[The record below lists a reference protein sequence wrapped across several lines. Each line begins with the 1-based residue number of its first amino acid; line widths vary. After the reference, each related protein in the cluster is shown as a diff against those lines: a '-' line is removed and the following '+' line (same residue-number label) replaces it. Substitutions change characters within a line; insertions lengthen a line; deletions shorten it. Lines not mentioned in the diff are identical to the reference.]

1 MLKSGT
7 WPGNVAMESLSNMD
21 SAGSCDSVISTNS
34 AWSEDSM
41 EYLSAE
47 EKACLMFLEET
58 IEALEV
64 QEDSGLSNDEPD
76 MWSKTEPQDQI
87 RSNDVPTE
95 MVKSGS
101 LRISTLSPHATADP
115 PSAGLTTE
123 CETEHHA
130 ANQNPNPQSTS
141 TSAVGMKDVKTEDMG
156 VGTDPLVS
164 NSGYTTSSSDKRID
178 VSKLDGDLEL
188 ENVTNSGDASENDLD
203 IIPPP
208 TDFRDEPEPELSL
221 EAITAVP
228 PPAAMTVEAM
238 TVVPPPE
245 TMTVVP
251 PPETMTVVPPPETM
265 TVVPPPETMTV
276 VPPPE
281 TMTVVPPPETMT
293 VVPPPETMT
302 VVPPPASI
310 TGEAMTVVPPPE
322 TMTVVPPPAAMTRE
336 ATNVVL
342 PLEATAMVPPPSNGS
357 TKQKRNIDVE
367 QMRMRASVK
376 RSVVDSSA
384 PEDSSSRASEVASLL
399 PQMNPPTEPSEIRS
413 PPAVAPKPKKLPS
426 NIILKTLVSH
436 GNPGHSVPSHS
447 DQMLLDPQKVRME
460 ALKKLGLLK
469 DNKEES
475 SCAVSPKLPLKS
487 GAYKW
492 SPASPS
498 PPVSPAA
505 PHTPPVTPSLTP
517 VISPL
522 QAIVPQQSVL
532 APIVSPSAS
541 SASPP
546 IEDTD
551 ILPAPAA
558 FSDGFGPSGDEL
570 PAVTEARFNTLPNAS
585 LPKVISMK
593 SATLARSGLGL
604 SSQMSNQSLLEMAD
618 GKQDPKHLRNI
629 RPRPASL
636 GTGKDFP
643 HTKGEGLLASGTSE
657 SQKPQPTQ
665 AFHHRQSSKL
675 PRPQGISVVICPRA
689 ENEEDRR
696 QALKKLGLL
705 RD

>member
-1 MLKSGT
+1 MSKSGT

-21 SAGSCDSVISTNS
+21 SAGSYDSVISTIS

-76 MWSKTEPQDQI
+76 MWSKTETQDQI

-95 MVKSGS
+95 MLKSGS
-101 LRISTLSPHATADP
+101 LRISTLSPHTTADS

-123 CETEHHA
+123 CGTEHLA
-130 ANQNPNPQSTS
+130 ANQNSNPQSAS
-141 TSAVGMKDVKTEDMG
+141 TSAVGMKYVKTEDLG
-156 VGTDPLVS
+156 VETGPLVS
-164 NSGYTTSSSDKRID
+164 NSGYTTSSSDKTVD
-178 VSKLDGDLEL
+178 VSKLDGDLVL

-208 TDFRDEPEPELSL
+208 TDFRDEPEPDLL
-221 EAITAVP
+221 PEAMTVVP

-245 TMTVVP
+245 TMTVVLP
-251 PPETMTVVPPPETM
+251 P
-265 TVVPPPETMTV
+265 
-276 VPPPE
+276 
-281 TMTVVPPPETMT
+281 
-293 VVPPPETMT
+293 
-302 VVPPPASI
+302 
-310 TGEAMTVVPPPE
+310 EAMTVVLPPETITVEAMTMIPPLE
-322 TMTVVPPPAAMTRE
+322 TMTVVPPPAAMTVE
-336 ATNVVL
+336 ATSVV
-342 PLEATAMVPPPSNGS
+342 PPPEATAPPPPSNS
-357 TKQKRNIDVE
+357 FTKQKQTVDVE

-384 PEDSSSRASEVASLL
+384 AEDSSSKASEVASLL
-399 PQMNPPTEPSEIRS
+399 PQMNPPTEPSEPRN

-426 NIILKTLVSH
+426 SIILKSPTTPTH
-436 GNPGHSVPSHS
+436 GNPGHSVPSQG
-447 DQMLLDPQKVRME
+447 DRMLLDPQKVHME

-469 DNKEES
+469 DNKEEAS
-475 SCAVSPKLPLKS
+475 RAVSPKISLKS
-487 GAYKW
+487 ASHKW

-505 PHTPPVTPSLTP
+505 LLTPPVTPSLTP

-532 APIVSPSAS
+532 APIMSPSAS

-546 IEDTD
+546 IEDVD

-558 FSDGFGPSGDEL
+558 FSDGFGLSGDEL
-570 PAVTEARFNTLPNAS
+570 PAVTEAPFSTLPNTS
-585 LPKVISMK
+585 PPKVINMK
-593 SATLARSGLGL
+593 SATLERSGLGL
-604 SSQMSNQSLLEMAD
+604 SRQMFNQSLLEITD
-618 GKQDPKHLRNI
+618 GEQDPKLLRNT

-636 GTGKDFP
+636 GTRKDFS
-643 HTKGEGLLASGTSE
+643 HTKGEGLVASGTSE

-665 AFHHRQSSKL
+665 AFHRRESSKL
-675 PRPQGISVVICPRA
+675 PRSQGISVMICPRA

>member
-1 MLKSGT
+1 MSKSGT

-21 SAGSCDSVISTNS
+21 SAGSYDSVISTNS
-34 AWSEDSM
+34 AWVSGVSEDSM

-95 MVKSGS
+95 MLKSGS
-101 LRISTLSPHATADP
+101 LRISTLSPHTTAVS

-123 CETEHHA
+123 YGTEHHA
-130 ANQNPNPQSTS
+130 ANQNSNPQSAS
-141 TSAVGMKDVKTEDMG
+141 TSAVSMKDVKTEDLG
-156 VGTDPLVS
+156 VETDPLVS
-164 NSGYTTSSSDKRID
+164 NSGYTTSSSDKTVD
-178 VSKLDGDLEL
+178 VSKLDGDLVL

-208 TDFRDEPEPELSL
+208 TDFRDEPEPDLL
-221 EAITAVP
+221 PEAMTVVP

-238 TVVPPPE
+238 TMVPPPE

-251 PPETMTVVPPPETM
+251 PPEAMTVVLPPETI
-265 TVVPPPETMTV
+265 TV
-276 VPPPE
+276 
-281 TMTVVPPPETMT
+281 
-293 VVPPPETMT
+293 
-302 VVPPPASI
+302 
-310 TGEAMTVVPPPE
+310 EAMTVVPPPE
-322 TMTVVPPPAAMTRE
+322 TMTVVPPPAAMTVE
-336 ATNVVL
+336 ATSVVL
-342 PLEATAMVPPPSNGS
+342 PPEATASPPPSNGF
-357 TKQKRNIDVE
+357 TKQKQTVDVE

-384 PEDSSSRASEVASLL
+384 AEDSSSKASEVASLL
-399 PQMNPPTEPSEIRS
+399 PQMNPPTEPLEPRN

-426 NIILKTLVSH
+426 SIILKSPKTPTLVSH

-447 DQMLLDPQKVRME
+447 DRMLLDPQKVHME

-469 DNKEES
+469 ENKEEAS
-475 SCAVSPKLPLKS
+475 RAVSPKISLKS
-487 GAYKW
+487 ASYKW

-505 PHTPPVTPSLTP
+505 LLTPPVTPSLTP

-522 QAIVPQQSVL
+522 QAIVPQQSVQ
-532 APIVSPSAS
+532 APIVPPSAS

-546 IEDTD
+546 IEDAD

-570 PAVTEARFNTLPNAS
+570 PAVTEAPFSTLPNTS
-585 LPKVISMK
+585 PPKGISMK
-593 SATLARSGLGL
+593 SATLERSGLGL
-604 SSQMSNQSLLEMAD
+604 SSQMFNRSLLEITD
-618 GKQDPKHLRNI
+618 DEQDPKHLRNT

-636 GTGKDFP
+636 GTRKDFS
-643 HTKGEGLLASGTSE
+643 HTKGEGLVASGTSE
-657 SQKPQPTQ
+657 SQKSQPTQ
-665 AFHHRQSSKL
+665 AFHRRESSKL
-675 PRPQGISVVICPRA
+675 PRSQGISVMICPRA

>member
-1 MLKSGT
+1 MSKSGT

-34 AWSEDSM
+34 AWVSGASEDSM

-76 MWSKTEPQDQI
+76 VWSKTEPQDQI
-87 RSNDVPTE
+87 RNVPTE
-95 MVKSGS
+95 KLESGS
-101 LRISTLSPHATADP
+101 LRISTLTPHTTADP
-115 PSAGLTTE
+115 PSAG

-130 ANQNPNPQSTS
+130 ANQNYNPQSAS
-141 TSAVGMKDVKTEDMG
+141 TSAVGMKDVETEDLG
-156 VGTDPLVS
+156 VETDPSVS
-164 NSGYTTSSSDKRID
+164 NSGYTTSSSDKTTD
-178 VSKLDGDLEL
+178 VSKFDGDLEL

-208 TDFRDEPEPELSL
+208 TDFRDEPEPDLL
-221 EAITAVP
+221 P
-228 PPAAMTVEAM
+228 EAM

-245 TMTVVP
+245 TMTMVP
-251 PPETMTVVPPPETM
+251 PPETMTV
-265 TVVPPPETMTV
+265 
-276 VPPPE
+276 
-281 TMTVVPPPETMT
+281 
-293 VVPPPETMT
+293 
-302 VVPPPASI
+302 
-310 TGEAMTVVPPPE
+310 
-322 TMTVVPPPAAMTRE
+322 E
-336 ATNVVL
+336 ATTVVL
-342 PLEATAMVPPPSNGS
+342 PPEATAIVSPPSNDF
-357 TKQKRNIDVE
+357 TEQKRTVDVE
-367 QMRMRASVK
+367 QMRLRASVK
-376 RSVVDSSA
+376 RSVVDSSTA
-384 PEDSSSRASEVASLL
+384 EDSSSKASDAASLL
-399 PQMNPPTEPSEIRS
+399 PQMNPPTEPSEPRN

-426 NIILKTLVSH
+426 NIILKSPKSPTLVSH

-447 DQMLLDPQKVRME
+447 DRMLLDPQKVRME
-460 ALKKLGLLK
+460 ALLKLGLLK

-475 SCAVSPKLPLKS
+475 SRAVSPKLPPKS
-487 GAYKW
+487 AAYKR
-492 SPASPS
+492 SLASPS
-498 PPVSPAA
+498 PPVSPA

-522 QAIVPQQSVL
+522 QAPILQQSAL
-532 APIVSPSAS
+532 TPTVSPSAS

-546 IEDTD
+546 IQDAD

-570 PAVTEARFNTLPNAS
+570 PAVTEGTFSTLPNTS
-585 LPKVISMK
+585 PPKVINMK
-593 SATLARSGLGL
+593 FATLERSGLGL
-604 SSQMSNQSLLEMAD
+604 SSQMSNLSLLEMA
-618 GKQDPKHLRNI
+618 GGEQDPKHLRNT

-636 GTGKDFP
+636 GTGKDFN
-643 HTKGEGLLASGTSE
+643 HTKGQGLVASGTSE

-665 AFHHRQSSKL
+665 AFHHRESSKL
-675 PRPQGISVVICPRA
+675 PRSQGISVMICPRP

-696 QALKKLGLL
+696 KALKKLGLL

>member
-1 MLKSGT
+1 MSKSGT

-21 SAGSCDSVISTNS
+21 SAGSYDSVISTNS

-95 MVKSGS
+95 MLKSGS
-101 LRISTLSPHATADP
+101 LRISTLSPHTTAVS

-123 CETEHHA
+123 YGTEHHA
-130 ANQNPNPQSTS
+130 ANQNSNPQSAS
-141 TSAVGMKDVKTEDMG
+141 TSAVSMKDVKTEDLG
-156 VGTDPLVS
+156 VETDPLVS
-164 NSGYTTSSSDKRID
+164 NSGYTTSSSDKTVD
-178 VSKLDGDLEL
+178 VSKLDGDLVL

-208 TDFRDEPEPELSL
+208 TDFRDEPEPDLL
-221 EAITAVP
+221 PEAMTVVP

-238 TVVPPPE
+238 TMVPPPE

-265 TVVPPPETMTV
+265 TVVPPPEAMTV

-281 TMTVVPPPETMT
+281 AITVESMTVVPPPEAMT
-293 VVPPPETMT
+293 VVLPPETIT
-302 VVPPPASI
+302 V
-310 TGEAMTVVPPPE
+310 EAMTVVPPPE
-322 TMTVVPPPAAMTRE
+322 TMTVVPPPAAMTVE
-336 ATNVVL
+336 ATSVVL
-342 PLEATAMVPPPSNGS
+342 PPEATASPPPSNGF
-357 TKQKRNIDVE
+357 TKQKQTVDVE

-384 PEDSSSRASEVASLL
+384 AEDSSSKASEVASLL
-399 PQMNPPTEPSEIRS
+399 PQMNPPTEPLEPRN

-426 NIILKTLVSH
+426 SIILKSPKTPTLVSH

-447 DQMLLDPQKVRME
+447 DRMLLDPQKVHME

-469 DNKEES
+469 ENKEEAS
-475 SCAVSPKLPLKS
+475 RAVSPKISLKS
-487 GAYKW
+487 ASYKW

-505 PHTPPVTPSLTP
+505 LLTPPVTPSLTP

-522 QAIVPQQSVL
+522 QAIVPQQSVQ
-532 APIVSPSAS
+532 APIVPPSAS

-546 IEDTD
+546 IEDAD

-570 PAVTEARFNTLPNAS
+570 PAVTEAPFSTLPNTS
-585 LPKVISMK
+585 PPKGISMK
-593 SATLARSGLGL
+593 SATLERSGLGL
-604 SSQMSNQSLLEMAD
+604 SSQMFNRSLLEITD
-618 GKQDPKHLRNI
+618 DEQDPKHLRNT

-636 GTGKDFP
+636 GTRKDFS
-643 HTKGEGLLASGTSE
+643 HTKGEGLVASGTSE
-657 SQKPQPTQ
+657 SQKSQPTQ
-665 AFHHRQSSKL
+665 AFHRRESSKL
-675 PRPQGISVVICPRA
+675 PRSQGISVMICPRA

>member
-34 AWSEDSM
+34 AWVSDASEDSM

-130 ANQNPNPQSTS
+130 ANQNPNPQSAS
-141 TSAVGMKDVKTEDMG
+141 TSAVGMKDVKTEDLG
-156 VGTDPLVS
+156 VETDPLVS

-221 EAITAVP
+221 EAITA
-228 PPAAMTVEAM
+228 
-238 TVVPPPE
+238 
-245 TMTVVP
+245 
-251 PPETMTVVPPPETM
+251 
-265 TVVPPPETMTV
+265 
-276 VPPPE
+276 
-281 TMTVVPPPETMT
+281 
-293 VVPPPETMT
+293 
-302 VVPPPASI
+302 
-310 TGEAMTVVPPPE
+310 
-322 TMTVVPPPAAMTRE
+322 
-336 ATNVVL
+336 TNVVL

-384 PEDSSSRASEVASLL
+384 PEDSSSRASEVPSLL

-426 NIILKTLVSH
+426 NIILKTPTLISH

-475 SCAVSPKLPLKS
+475 NCAVSPKLPLKS
-487 GAYKW
+487 AAYKW

-570 PAVTEARFNTLPNAS
+570 PAVTEARFNTLPNTS
-585 LPKVISMK
+585 PPKVISMK

-643 HTKGEGLLASGTSE
+643 HTKGEGLLASGMSE

>member
-1 MLKSGT
+1 MSKSGT

-21 SAGSCDSVISTNS
+21 SAGSYDSVISTNS

-95 MVKSGS
+95 MLKSGS
-101 LRISTLSPHATADP
+101 LRISTLSPHTTADS

-123 CETEHHA
+123 CGTEHHA
-130 ANQNPNPQSTS
+130 ANQNSNPQSAS
-141 TSAVGMKDVKTEDMG
+141 TSAVGMKDVKTEDLG
-156 VGTDPLVS
+156 VETDPLVS
-164 NSGYTTSSSDKRID
+164 NSGYTTSSSDKTVD
-178 VSKLDGDLEL
+178 VSKLDGDLVL

-208 TDFRDEPEPELSL
+208 TDFRDEPEPDLL
-221 EAITAVP
+221 PEAMTVVP
-228 PPAAMTVEAM
+228 PPAAMTMEAM

-251 PPETMTVVPPPETM
+251 PPETMTVVPVPETMTVEAM
-265 TVVPPPETMTV
+265 TVVPPPETITV
-276 VPPPE
+276 
-281 TMTVVPPPETMT
+281 
-293 VVPPPETMT
+293 
-302 VVPPPASI
+302 
-310 TGEAMTVVPPPE
+310 EAMTMIPPLE
-322 TMTVVPPPAAMTRE
+322 TMTVVPPPAAMTVE
-336 ATNVVL
+336 ATSVVL
-342 PLEATAMVPPPSNGS
+342 PPEATAPAPPSNGF
-357 TKQKRNIDVE
+357 TKQKQTVDVE

-384 PEDSSSRASEVASLL
+384 AEDSSSKASEVASLL
-399 PQMNPPTEPSEIRS
+399 PQMNPPTEPSEPRN

-426 NIILKTLVSH
+426 SIILKSPKTPTLVSH

-447 DQMLLDPQKVRME
+447 DRMLLDPQKVHME

-469 DNKEES
+469 DNKEEAS
-475 SCAVSPKLPLKS
+475 RAVSPKISLKS
-487 GAYKW
+487 ASYKW
-492 SPASPS
+492 SPASSS

-505 PHTPPVTPSLTP
+505 LLTPPVTPSLTP
-517 VISPL
+517 FISPL
-522 QAIVPQQSVL
+522 QAIVPQQSVQ
-532 APIVSPSAS
+532 APIVPPSAS

-546 IEDTD
+546 IEDAD

-570 PAVTEARFNTLPNAS
+570 PAVTEAPFSTLPNTS
-585 LPKVISMK
+585 PPKVISMK
-593 SATLARSGLGL
+593 SATLERSGLGL
-604 SSQMSNQSLLEMAD
+604 SSQMFNRSLLEITD
-618 GKQDPKHLRNI
+618 GEQDPKHLRNT

-636 GTGKDFP
+636 GTRKDFS
-643 HTKGEGLLASGTSE
+643 HTKGEGLVASGTSE

-665 AFHHRQSSKL
+665 AFHRRESSKL
-675 PRPQGISVVICPRA
+675 PRSQGISVMICPRA